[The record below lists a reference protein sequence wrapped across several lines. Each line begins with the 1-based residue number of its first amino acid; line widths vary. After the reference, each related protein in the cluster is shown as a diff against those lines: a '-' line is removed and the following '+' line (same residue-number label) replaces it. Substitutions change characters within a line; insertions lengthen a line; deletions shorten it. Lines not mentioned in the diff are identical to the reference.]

1 MTLMRG
7 IGRNR
12 WPAVGLIVL
21 LLVSGIFLLWPAA
34 GSGWDAPPSPTASE
48 AAATPEPS
56 VTLSGQS
63 SPSTAS
69 TEVKRPAQPADGSLP
84 RTQDH
89 RVLAVAAAQ
98 GIYTWDSR
106 SSSYSEIYA
115 RVRSWW
121 ELLPDGSNPLFVL
134 VREFEATG
142 VTAGSFAVLAEQ
154 FSRRS
159 GTAQAVRCDLEL
171 AKVQEYPAPWDGL
184 HVCTVTV
191 QVVDESNNSRNAYAA
206 PVTVMINCPPAVTAP
221 TGRCAMVGFYATAER
236 IVY

>member
-1 MTLMRG
+1 MCG

-12 WPAVGLIVL
+12 WLAVGLIVL
-21 LLVSGIFLLWPAA
+21 LLVSAIFLLWPTA
-34 GSGWDAPPSPTASE
+34 GSGWEAAPSPTASE

-56 VTLSGQS
+56 VTSSGQGI
-63 SPSTAS
+63 PSTAS
-69 TEVKRPAQPADGSLP
+69 TEFKIPAQPAGGALP
-84 RTQDH
+84 STQDH

-121 ELLPDGSNPLFVL
+121 QLLPDGSNPLSVL

-154 FSRRS
+154 SSRRS
-159 GTAQAVRCDLEL
+159 GSAQGVRCDLEL

-191 QVVDESNNSRNAYAA
+191 EVVDESNNSRKAYAA
-206 PVTVMINCPPAVTAP
+206 PVTVMINCRPAVTAP
-221 TGRCAMVGFYATAER
+221 AGRCAMVGFYATAER